1 VALQVLG
8 KRGWLLVLVCR
19 ACPFVPYAPS
29 NYIFGLSDVGALT
42 FIVSSVR
49 REKTRLC
56 NEFSL
61 CLSRAC
67 LGKMIIFSIK
77 WRKKTPFHWC
87 FAVPL
92 SDRQKNLTC
101 QDRLGTDRRKR
112 WKNGV
117 CAQVVAATPYTFL
130 SGKKHPFWFSL
141 FSVSSRIRTTYQDR
155 LGTNVEVKL
164 KKGGGGGVT
173 QLPLVQPW
181 TTLRSCRASRRLRG
195 Y

>member
-1 VALQVLG
+1 MNIFPRHARDKHRENSKRRPFLAVLDWIRCGSRNAISTLCCYSKPNICQDRLGTNVGNVERKRLFCRARRTALVALQVLG

-67 LGKMIIFSIK
+67 LGKNDHF
-77 WRKKTPFHWC
+77 
-87 FAVPL
+87 
-92 SDRQKNLTC
+92 
-101 QDRLGTDRRKR
+101 
-112 WKNGV
+112 
-117 CAQVVAATPYTFL
+117 
-130 SGKKHPFWFSL
+130 
-141 FSVSSRIRTTYQDR
+141 
-155 LGTNVEVKL
+155 
-164 KKGGGGGVT
+164 
-173 QLPLVQPW
+173 
-181 TTLRSCRASRRLRG
+181 
-195 Y
+195 

>member
-1 VALQVLG
+1 VEAETPFWGAISTLCCYSKPNICQDRLGTNVGNVERKRLFCRARRTALVALQVLG

-87 FAVPL
+87 FAVPF
-92 SDRQKNLTC
+92 
-101 QDRLGTDRRKR
+101 
-112 WKNGV
+112 V
-117 CAQVVAATPYTFL
+117 
-130 SGKKHPFWFSL
+130 
-141 FSVSSRIRTTYQDR
+141 
-155 LGTNVEVKL
+155 
-164 KKGGGGGVT
+164 
-173 QLPLVQPW
+173 
-181 TTLRSCRASRRLRG
+181 
-195 Y
+195 